1 MAKIYPELKADMIVL
16 RTQALVINPITT
28 TVLTFFSLKLSLRI
42 KLSEWLRV
50 TSDIYLILFCK
61 IRQKYSLWRLA
72 QFGVPRSISEE
83 REHPDHQPGQGEVP
97 PTTATT
103 QISLIGGKRTILTLF
118 IRNQC
123 TSQIFLSDMNH
134 LDFRISAKSE
144 NIPDILLKFWK
155 QLSYWRLIITS
166 LKINA
171 Q

>member
-1 MAKIYPELKADMIVL
+1 MSVTWGID
-16 RTQALVINPITT
+16 PIQ
-28 TVLTFFSLKLSLRI
+28 FWR
-42 KLSEWLRV
+42 
-50 TSDIYLILFCK
+50 

-83 REHPDHQPGQGEVP
+83 REDPDHQPGQGEVP

-118 IRNQC
+118 IRTQS

-171 Q
+171 QEDCRLRTYFVCLCSHLSLLEMCGLKSIILKSSLK